1 MQKNKYK
8 GIDIENALKKAKI
21 DLEEYEEN
29 LVINN
34 IIENENEVE
43 IEVIEKREIIN
54 YINNCIKELLSRM
67 GFSIEVN
74 IEDKEETPK
83 FIINSNR
90 DALLIGKNGKNLKSL
105 NIIIKEMLKKELKTK
120 FQFIIDV
127 SEYNQKRVEYL
138 KKLAINI
145 SKEVK
150 KTRIEAKL
158 DSMNS
163 YERMIIHNILK
174 NDRYVYTESTGEEP
188 NRHIIIKPKED

>member
-43 IEVIEKREIIN
+43 IEVIEKREIIS

>member
-67 GFSIEVN
+67 GFSIEVD

-127 SEYNQKRVEYL
+127 SKYNQKRVEYL

-163 YERMIIHNILK
+163 YERMIIHIILK

>member
-1 MQKNKYK
+1 MQKNKYE

-127 SEYNQKRVEYL
+127 SKYNQKRVEYL